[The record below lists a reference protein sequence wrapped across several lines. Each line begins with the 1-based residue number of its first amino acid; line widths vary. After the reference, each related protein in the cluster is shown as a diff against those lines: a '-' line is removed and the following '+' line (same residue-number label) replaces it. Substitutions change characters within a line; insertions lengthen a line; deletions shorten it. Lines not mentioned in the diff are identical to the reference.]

1 MGIVGLIGLLFVF
14 AVIFGPQF
22 WVKRALARHSINR
35 PDLQGTGGELAQH
48 LIERFGISNAGVEVT
63 DKGDHYDPGDL
74 MVRLLQNNH
83 DGKSITAVAV
93 AAHEIGHA
101 IQHFEGNRMLA
112 LRQVLVKF
120 VSVTDTFAAVFF
132 FFAPVLG
139 VIVKSPVAFF
149 GLVLLG
155 IALLSIRLIVHLVTL
170 PVEWDASFNKALP
183 ILEQGNYL
191 HPNDLPAAREVL
203 RAAALTYV
211 SAALSGLLNLT
222 QWIRILR

>member
-1 MGIVGLIGLLFVF
+1 MGIVGLIGLLLIF
-14 AVIFGPQF
+14 AIIFGPQY
-22 WVKRALARHSINR
+22 WVKRALAKHSANR
-35 PDLQGTGGELAQH
+35 PDLQGTGGELAEH
-48 LIERFGISNAGVEVT
+48 LIERFELRNASVEVT
-63 DKGDHYDPGDL
+63 DKGDHYDPNDF
-74 MVRLLQNNH
+74 MVRLLRSNH

-101 IQHFEGNRMLA
+101 MQHREGNWMLTA
-112 LRQVLVKF
+112 RQLLVKV
-120 VSVTDTFAAVFF
+120 VSVTDKFAAVFF

-139 VIVKSPVAFF
+139 IVVRSPAAFL

-155 IALLSIRLIVHLVTL
+155 IGLLAIRLIVHLVTL

-211 SAALSGLLNLT
+211 SAALSSLLNLA